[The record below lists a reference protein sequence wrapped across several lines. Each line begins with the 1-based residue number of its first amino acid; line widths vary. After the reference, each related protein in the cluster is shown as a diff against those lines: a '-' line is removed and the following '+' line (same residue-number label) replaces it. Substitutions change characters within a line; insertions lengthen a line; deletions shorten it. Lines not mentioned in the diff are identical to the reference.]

1 MMPATGQRPALKRPM
16 TRGDFVIWPRAS
28 ETVRY
33 AEGMVELH
41 PVEVP
46 GAVLPWYRGVMGD
59 DGLWHVFDLRHI
71 CWAMS
76 VLERPRDATSTEQQ
90 LRGLYPDAVR
100 LVTAALGNEQTHWA
114 PRRRVA

>member
-1 MMPATGQRPALKRPM
+1 MLPATTQRPALKRPM

-33 AEGMVELH
+33 SEGMVELH

-46 GAVLPWYRGVMGD
+46 GAVLPWYRAVMGD
-59 DGLWHVFDLRHI
+59 DAQWHVFDLRHI

-76 VLERPRDATSTEQQ
+76 VLDRPRDAASVEQQ
-90 LRGLYPDAVR
+90 LRGLYPDALR
-100 LVTAALGNEQTHWA
+100 LVTAID
-114 PRRRVA
+114 RKSVV